1 MIALAARA
9 QERHHGVMG
18 GSARRRRV
26 LGRAGRALAYA
37 LGVRPVARPDPAL
50 ETLARLCADLHRLDL
65 EIARLMLSDRR
76 TPALYHR
83 LRSASL
89 AYDAALR
96 DACRALHV
104 EVDGAP
110 PFDGVVRIEA
120 EAGLAAAGLSW

>member
-1 MIALAARA
+1 
-9 QERHHGVMG
+9 MG
-18 GSARRRRV
+18 GSARRGRV

-37 LGVRPVARPDPAL
+37 IGFRPVVRPDPAI
-50 ETLARLCADLHRLDL
+50 ETLARIREDLHRLDL
-65 EIARLMLSDRR
+65 EIARLMVSDRR

-96 DACRALHV
+96 DACRALGV

-110 PFDGVVRIEA
+110 PFDGAVRIEV